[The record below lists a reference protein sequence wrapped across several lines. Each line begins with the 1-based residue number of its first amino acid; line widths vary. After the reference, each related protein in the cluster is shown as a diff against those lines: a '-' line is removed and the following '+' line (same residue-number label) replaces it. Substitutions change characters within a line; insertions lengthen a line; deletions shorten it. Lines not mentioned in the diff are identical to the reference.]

1 MTGMRQWGLRGVIP
15 AVGPVL
21 GQCEPGP
28 YQAQGT
34 PQRNREPGG
43 REYGS
48 SPGAGYSSYDTYW
61 PSQNHLCG
69 HLVSC
74 MVTLGELCVAESP
87 KPYLLMFVGVTV
99 P

>member
-34 PQRNREPGG
+34 PQRN
-43 REYGS
+43 
-48 SPGAGYSSYDTYW
+48 
-61 PSQNHLCG
+61 Q
-69 HLVSC
+69 
-74 MVTLGELCVAESP
+74 M
-87 KPYLLMFVGVTV
+87 
-99 P
+99 